1 MTLTTLVVTITH
13 IHQLNGEI
21 TEINVQYDIEWNKER
36 QVVHRGQSLQIS
48 SMNWF
53 VLLYHE
59 TNKIYMPADLE
70 TDFANKVNGQ
80 CQS

>member
-21 TEINVQYDIEWNKER
+21 TEINVQYDREWNKER
-36 QVVHRGQSLQIS
+36 QVVHRGQRLQNS